1 MIGNYQKDAGVHME
15 HYENLQG
22 GVGREVFFR
31 APRHGAEKLGKADQI
46 HIRMGGHDVRLNDIS
61 MSGMA
66 VIDTAGQRDW
76 HTDIGEQSWIDV
88 DVGQERVFSG
98 PVEIARTED
107 FPSSVRVGV
116 KFVDWCPD
124 ISRLIATQLEEEFVR
139 GLDTEEVCSADL
151 VPPAYKAICADV
163 LHLMT
168 WQRDMLERLE
178 DRVGWSSR
186 ERQAR
191 LAVSQSLEEKVLE
204 RWNMLWQSAED
215 VVRGLRMDSSEFQ
228 AIKGYTEQILTP
240 AFMGGPI
247 WERSYNK
254 PRGYPG
260 DYAIMKM
267 VYAWARE
274 GETMPDRMVHR
285 IGLEVAECIA
295 TRMVLV
301 QQAIAETIRNFGQNG
316 TARIASLGCGPAKE
330 VENILSSSRLSGKA
344 HFTLIDQ
351 DLEVLED
358 TYARLMP
365 AVAAK
370 RGQADLSVLQES
382 FVGIVRSGVAAGQ
395 IEAQNLIYTVGLV
408 DYLRPAM
415 ARSLA
420 SRLYGQLA
428 PGGTLIIGNMAD
440 SRLSNY
446 WPMEF
451 IADWRVEYRNR
462 DEMLDMAS
470 RCEGAEV
477 EVRKESTGRVWMLYV
492 RKPD

>member
-1 MIGNYQKDAGVHME
+1 ME

-46 HIRMGGHDVRLNDIS
+46 EIRMGGHEVRLNDIS
-61 MSGMA
+61 ISGMS
-66 VIDTAGQRDW
+66 VIDPAMQRDW
-76 HTDIGEQSWIDV
+76 NVVVGEQTWIDV
-88 DVGQERVFSG
+88 DVSGDRIFSG
-98 PVEIARTED
+98 PVEVARTED
-107 FPSSVRVGV
+107 FPTSVRVGV
-116 KFVDWCPD
+116 KFIDWCPD
-124 ISRLIATQLEEEFVR
+124 ISHLVASQLEAEFVH
-139 GLDTEEVCSADL
+139 GLDTDEVCSADL
-151 VPPAYKAICADV
+151 VPAAYKSICSDV
-163 LHLMT
+163 LHLLT
-168 WQRDMLERLE
+168 WQRDILDTLE
-178 DRVGWSSR
+178 DRVGWSAR
-186 ERQAR
+186 ERETR
-191 LAVSQSLEEKVLE
+191 LSISQSLEEKVLE
-204 RWNMLWQSAED
+204 RWKLLWQAAED
-215 VVRGLRMDSSEFQ
+215 VVRDLKLDSPEFL
-228 AIKGYTEQILTP
+228 AVKSYTEQLLTP

-274 GETMPDRMVHR
+274 GETMPDRMIHR
-285 IGLEVAECIA
+285 VGLEVAECIA

-301 QQAIAETIRNFGQNG
+301 QQAIAETIRSYGQNG
-316 TARIASLGCGPAKE
+316 PARIASLGCGPAKE
-330 VENILSSSRLSGKA
+330 IENILSSSRLAGEA

-351 DLEVLED
+351 DLEALED

-365 AVAAK
+365 SVAGK
-370 RGQADLSVLQES
+370 RGQAKLNILQES
-382 FVGIVRSGVAAGQ
+382 FVGIVRGGVAAGQ
-395 IEAQNLIYTVGLV
+395 IEQQNLIYTVGLV
-408 DYLRPAM
+408 DYLRASM

-420 SRLYGQLA
+420 TRLYGQLA

-440 SRLSNY
+440 SRLSNF

-462 DEMLDMAS
+462 DEMLEMAS

-477 EVRKESTGRVWMLYV
+477 EVQKESTGRVWMLYI
-492 RKPD
+492 RKPVEPGAQDAR